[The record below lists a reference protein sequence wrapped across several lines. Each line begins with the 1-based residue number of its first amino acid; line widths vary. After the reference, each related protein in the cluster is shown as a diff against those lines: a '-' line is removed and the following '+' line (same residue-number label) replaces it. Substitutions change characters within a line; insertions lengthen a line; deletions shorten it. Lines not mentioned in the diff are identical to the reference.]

1 MDRGEYVPDELVVQ
15 MVMDRLEDPDADKG
29 FILDGFPRTVAQ
41 AQALENALA
50 ATGRPLS
57 AVLKFTIDDD
67 MAIRRL
73 AARWTCPVCKRTYN
87 MAFKRP
93 AVRHRSATSTARR
106 STRRSDDDEV
116 TVRRRLAV
124 YREETEPL
132 EFFYWERGL
141 LREVDA
147 QAAGGRRDRPH
158 DRLDRR
164 HRVMIH
170 YKSAAELE
178 KMRRSGRI
186 LADTILR
193 VLEAVAPGRRPP
205 PTWTRSRRSGSPRPA
220 RSPTS
225 RATAA
230 RTPPRSARA

>member
-1 MDRGEYVPDELVVQ
+1 MRLVLLGPPGAGKGTQAVRLSEKFDVPSISTGDLLRGHVQDSTSLGVRARTFMDRGEYVPDELVVQ
-15 MVMDRLEDPDADKG
+15 MVMDRLDDADASKG

-50 ATGRPLS
+50 DSGRPLS

-87 MAFKRP
+87 LSFKPP
-93 AVRHRSATSTARR
+93 AVDKVCDVEGATL
-106 STRRSDDDEV
+106 TRRDDDDEV

-147 QAAGGRRDRPH
+147 QAQEGLVTERTIAS
-158 DRLDRR
+158 
-164 HRVMIH
+164 I
-170 YKSAAELE
+170 
-178 KMRRSGRI
+178 
-186 LADTILR
+186 ADI
-193 VLEAVAPGRRPP
+193 A
-205 PTWTRSRRSGSPRPA
+205 S
-220 RSPTS
+220 
-225 RATAA
+225 
-230 RTPPRSARA
+230 

>member
-1 MDRGEYVPDELVVQ
+1 MRLVLLGPPGAGKGTQAVRLAERFDVPSISTGDLLRGHVQDSTRLGVQARTYMDRGEYVPDELVVQ

-50 ATGRPLS
+50 ASGRPLS

-87 MAFKRP
+87 MDFKRP
-93 AVRHRSATSTARR
+93 AVDSICDVDGATLE
-106 STRRSDDDEV
+106 RRSDDDEV

-124 YREETEPL
+124 YRDETEPL

-147 QAAGGRRDRPH
+147 QAQEGVVTDRT
-158 DRLDRR
+158 
-164 HRVMIH
+164 IA
-170 YKSAAELE
+170 S
-178 KMRRSGRI
+178 I
-186 LADTILR
+186 ADI
-193 VLEAVAPGRRPP
+193 A
-205 PTWTRSRRSGSPRPA
+205 S
-220 RSPTS
+220 
-225 RATAA
+225 
-230 RTPPRSARA
+230 

>member
-1 MDRGEYVPDELVVQ
+1 MRLVLLGPPGAGKGTQAARLADRFDVPSISTGDLLRGHVQDSTRLGVQARTFMDRGEYVPDELVVQ
-15 MVMDRLEDPDADKG
+15 MVMDRLDDADAGKG

-41 AQALENALA
+41 AQALEDALA
-50 ATGRPLS
+50 DSGRPLS

-93 AVRHRSATSTARR
+93 AVDNVCDLEGATL
-106 STRRSDDDEV
+106 TRRTDDDEV

-147 QAAGGRRDRPH
+147 QAQEAIVTDRT
-158 DRLDRR
+158 
-164 HRVMIH
+164 IA
-170 YKSAAELE
+170 S
-178 KMRRSGRI
+178 I
-186 LADTILR
+186 ADI
-193 VLEAVAPGRRPP
+193 A
-205 PTWTRSRRSGSPRPA
+205 S
-220 RSPTS
+220 
-225 RATAA
+225 
-230 RTPPRSARA
+230 

>member
-1 MDRGEYVPDELVVQ
+1 MPALRPTRGDAKVVERARTLELLCPYRDDSTIARFLRDPPEDFRMRRRKLIHGFIHVTFNFEMRALARIGLVVQ
-15 MVMDRLEDPDADKG
+15 MVMDRLEDPDASKG

-50 ATGRPLS
+50 AVGRPLS

-73 AARWTCPVCKRTYN
+73 AARWTCPACKRTYN
-87 MAFKRP
+87 MAFKPP
-93 AVRHRSATSTARR
+93 ANDMVCDVDGTELV
-106 STRRSDDDEV
+106 RRSDDDEV

-147 QAAGGRRDRPH
+147 QAAEGLVTERT
-158 DRLDRR
+158 
-164 HRVMIH
+164 I
-170 YKSAAELE
+170 AAI
-178 KMRRSGRI
+178 SDI
-186 LADTILR
+186 A
-193 VLEAVAPGRRPP
+193 
-205 PTWTRSRRSGSPRPA
+205 S
-220 RSPTS
+220 
-225 RATAA
+225 
-230 RTPPRSARA
+230 

>member
-1 MDRGEYVPDELVVQ
+1 MRLVLLGPPGAGKGTQAVRLAERFDVPSISTGDLLRGHVQDSTRLGVQARTYMDRGEYVPDELVVQ

-41 AQALENALA
+41 AQALESALA
-50 ATGRPLS
+50 ASGRPLS

-93 AVRHRSATSTARR
+93 AVDSVCDVDGATLE
-106 STRRSDDDEV
+106 RRSDDDEV

-124 YREETEPL
+124 YRDETEPL

-147 QAAGGRRDRPH
+147 QAQEGVVTDRT
-158 DRLDRR
+158 
-164 HRVMIH
+164 IA
-170 YKSAAELE
+170 S
-178 KMRRSGRI
+178 I
-186 LADTILR
+186 ADI
-193 VLEAVAPGRRPP
+193 A
-205 PTWTRSRRSGSPRPA
+205 S
-220 RSPTS
+220 
-225 RATAA
+225 
-230 RTPPRSARA
+230 

>member
-1 MDRGEYVPDELVVQ
+1 MRLVLLGPPGAGKGTQAVRLSERFDVPSISTGDLLREHVQESTSLGVQARTFMDRGEYVPDDLVVQ
-15 MVMDRLEDPDADKG
+15 MVMDRLDDPDASKG

-50 ATGRPLS
+50 AAGRPLS

-73 AARWTCPVCKRTYN
+73 AARWTCPSCKRTYN
-87 MAFKRP
+87 MDFKPP
-93 AVRHRSATSTARR
+93 ANDMVCDVDGTAL
-106 STRRSDDDEV
+106 TRRNDDDEV

-147 QAAGGRRDRPH
+147 QAAEEVVIERT
-158 DRLDRR
+158 
-164 HRVMIH
+164 V
-170 YKSAAELE
+170 AA
-178 KMRRSGRI
+178 I
-186 LADTILR
+186 ADI
-193 VLEAVAPGRRPP
+193 A
-205 PTWTRSRRSGSPRPA
+205 S
-220 RSPTS
+220 
-225 RATAA
+225 
-230 RTPPRSARA
+230 